1 MNCPF
6 GDPLDVCSL
15 FVLKWCMLPGHEA
28 LLKAIEECR
37 REANAARR
45 MHRARSGMVRCL
57 DAMVEEMDAVA

>member
-1 MNCPF
+1 
-6 GDPLDVCSL
+6 
-15 FVLKWCMLPGHEA
+15 MLPGHEA

-57 DAMVEEMDAVA
+57 DAMVDEMDAVAYLITGKDNYFHDKGTRGNP